1 MNNRVVFLMGPTASG
16 KSGLAELLTE
26 HLRCRLISVDS
37 TAVYRGMDIGSAKP
51 DKDVLA
57 RIPQQLIDIRDPQ
70 DTYSAADFVEDAQ
83 REIHCA
89 HQQGELPVLVGG
101 TMLYFK
107 ALRDGLAEMPAADP
121 EVRAEIEALA
131 AQSGWQAVHDLLAE
145 VDPESAERI
154 HPNDP
159 QRLQRALEVYRVSGV
174 TMTELHQQQG
184 SDGPLQRPPLQ
195 IAIQP
200 ATRAMLHERIAQCF
214 DQMLEQG
221 LIEEVQGLLDA
232 GIDPAVPS
240 LRAVGY
246 RQVMQFLQGE
256 LHYQQMRERGVIASR
271 QLAKRQLT
279 WLRGWSNVNT
289 LLAADNDYS
298 SGFRGAESPGKCSI
312 IGQVLHLIEDFRRN
326 K

>member
-1 MNNRVVFLMGPTASG
+1 MGPTASG
-16 KSGLAELLTE
+16 KSGLAELLSE
-26 HLRCRLISVDS
+26 RLRCRLISVDS

-51 DKDVLA
+51 DKATLA

-70 DTYSAADFVEDAQ
+70 DTYSAADFVADAQ
-83 REIHCA
+83 REIQCA
-89 HQQGELPVLVGG
+89 HEQGQLPLLVGG

-121 EVRAEIEALA
+121 AVRAGIEALA
-131 AQSGWQAVHDLLAE
+131 SQSGWQAVHALLAE

-159 QRLQRALEVYRVSGV
+159 QRLQRALEVYRVSGS
-174 TMTELHQQQG
+174 TMTQLHQQQG
-184 SDGPLQRPPLQ
+184 SVGPLAQAPLQ
-195 IAIQP
+195 ISIQP
-200 ATRAMLHERIAQCF
+200 LSRALLHQRIAQRF

-221 LIEEVQGLLDA
+221 LIDEVRGLLDA
-232 GIDPAVPS
+232 GIDPSTPS

-246 RQVMQFLQGE
+246 RQVIQFLHGE
-256 LHYQQMRERGVIASR
+256 LDYEQMRERGVIASR

-279 WLRGWSNVNT
+279 WLRGWDDVHA

-298 SGFRGAESPGKCSI
+298 SGFIASEKPEKCSI
-312 IGQVLHLIEDFRRN
+312 ISQVLKLIENFGRN
-326 K
+326 H